1 MRIDI
6 LTLFDDTVSTV
17 MDMSIIGRAQ
27 DRGFITIKAH
37 NIRDYTLNKQKQV
50 DDYPYGG
57 GTGMIMNAD
66 PLYNCWEYV
75 KNAAEGEAHTVYM
88 SPQGKRFSQEDAKR
102 LATYGRLILVCGH
115 YEGVDER
122 FIEECVDEE
131 ISLGDFVLTG
141 GEIPA
146 MAVCDAVCRLIPGV
160 LASEESYK
168 GESHWDGLLEY
179 PQYTRPEV
187 WRGRLVPEVLLSG
200 HHANIE
206 KWRRE
211 QALLRTAKRR
221 ADMLKEASL
230 TEEDISFLKKISEL
244 DVALFDT
251 EE

>member
-1 MRIDI
+1 
-6 LTLFDDTVSTV
+6 
-17 MDMSIIGRAQ
+17 
-27 DRGFITIKAH
+27 
-37 NIRDYTLNKQKQV
+37 
-50 DDYPYGG
+50 
-57 GTGMIMNAD
+57 
-66 PLYNCWEYV
+66 
-75 KNAAEGEAHTVYM
+75 M

-187 WRGRLVPEVLLSG
+187 WRGRRVPEVLLSG